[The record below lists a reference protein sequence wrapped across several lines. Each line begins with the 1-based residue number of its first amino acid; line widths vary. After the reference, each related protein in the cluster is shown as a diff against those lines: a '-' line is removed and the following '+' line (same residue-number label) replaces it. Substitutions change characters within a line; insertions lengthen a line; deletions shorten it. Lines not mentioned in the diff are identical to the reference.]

1 MVRSTKDQ
9 GGSDDIKNSNKTA
22 GDQNQDERFNI
33 GQNSCIQSC
42 LKKKDL
48 AFDILPLVYILVH
61 PEIREINIQ
70 LFNKWEKEI
79 FLRAIEFMVFFDI
92 KLV

>member
-1 MVRSTKDQ
+1 
-9 GGSDDIKNSNKTA
+9 
-22 GDQNQDERFNI
+22 
-33 GQNSCIQSC
+33 

-48 AFDILPLVYILVH
+48 LFDILPLVYILIH

-70 LFNKWEKEI
+70 LFNKWEKDI
-79 FLRAIEFMVFFDI
+79 FLRAIELMVFFDI